1 MINSSGI
8 SAFDEWGVNGED
20 FLTFEPKTLKW
31 TPLSDRATA
40 LAAKW
45 NKHYI
50 RNRVFGDFLHHIC
63 PKTHDAL
70 KLRRAT
76 WINESA
82 QTGNF

>member
-31 TPLSDRATA
+31 TPLSDLATPVA
-40 LAAKW
+40 VEW
-45 NKHYI
+45 NKQDI
-50 RNRVFGDFLHHIC
+50 RNHVFGDFLHQVC
-63 PKTHDAL
+63 PKAHDAL
-70 KLRRAT
+70 KLKRAP

-82 QTGNF
+82 QTGNL

>member
-1 MINSSGI
+1 MINSSGVF
-8 SAFDEWGVNGED
+8 AFDEWGVNGED

-31 TPLSDRATA
+31 TPLSDLATA

-45 NKHYI
+45 NRHDI

-63 PKTHDAL
+63 PKAHDTL
-70 KLRRAT
+70 KLKRAT
-76 WINESA
+76 WINETA